1 MGKTVAIEIASSDGL
16 SLDDADYV
24 RPAIPD
30 YLEKNYWWAY
40 LNPKSVE
47 FFEHQWVVN
56 LILWGNFSFLR
67 DLALAEM
74 GTEISGRTL
83 QIACVY
89 GDFTPMLARRLAPG
103 ARLDVVDIAPIQLT
117 NLREKMGAG
126 PSLHL
131 HHQDAARLRFQDA
144 SFDQAVLFFLLNELP
159 AEVRKQALGEA
170 LRVIRPGGKLVVVDY
185 HRPGPLHPHRYLM
198 PPIFMTLEPFA
209 LDLWRRE
216 IADWAPVDLTHFKV
230 EKSTFF
236 GGLYQKVVI
245 LRPEE

>member
-1 MGKTVAIEIASSDGL
+1 MGKTVAIEIASPDSL
-16 SLDDADYV
+16 PLDDTDYV

-40 LNPKSVE
+40 LNPRCVE

-74 GTEISGRTL
+74 GTEINGRTL

-89 GDFTPMLARRLAPG
+89 GDFTPKLAQRLAPG

-117 NLREKMGAG
+117 NLREKMGSG
-126 PSLHL
+126 PNLHL
-131 HHQDAARLRFQDA
+131 HHQDAAHLRFEDA
-144 SFDQAVLFFLLNELP
+144 SFDQAVLFFLLHELP
-159 AEVRKQALGEA
+159 AEVRTQALGEA

-185 HRPGPLHPHRYLM
+185 HRPSPLHPHRYLM

-209 LDLWRRE
+209 LDLWGGE
-216 IADWAPVDLTHFKV
+216 IADWSPVDLTDFSV
-230 EKSTFF
+230 DKSTYF

-245 LRPEE
+245 RRPDH